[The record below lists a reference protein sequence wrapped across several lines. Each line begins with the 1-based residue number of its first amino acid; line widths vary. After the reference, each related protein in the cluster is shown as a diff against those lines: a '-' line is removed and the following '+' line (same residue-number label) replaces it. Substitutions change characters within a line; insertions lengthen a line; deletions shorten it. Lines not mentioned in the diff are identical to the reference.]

1 MNLKGKNL
9 ISISDYSKEEYLEIL
24 RLAEE
29 FEKNPKQE
37 ILRDKVVA
45 SIFFEPSTRTRLS
58 FESAASMLGAKVIG
72 FSNPSATSQS
82 KGESLHDTIK
92 MLSSYVDI
100 IVMRHS
106 IEGAARYA
114 AEVAS
119 VPFINAGD
127 GANQHPTQCMLD
139 LYSILKTQGKL
150 ENLNITLVGD
160 LKYGRTV
167 HSLVQAMCNFNA
179 TFHLVSPN
187 ELKLPSSVKMHIKDA
202 NLKYEQYT
210 KLEDVIPFSDII
222 YMTTSEDR
230 YCFIGSPDEIKEEIS
245 NLNQA
250 NLLTENCSG
259 SEIKVCFNNQ
269 DCDINVNYNLGR
281 VEKNNEFMYFD
292 DGDTA
297 LMYAG
302 IFSDKSVY
310 ECQLR
315 RLMLRVKELS
325 LLYIDKETISTK
337 RGCVENNLAG
347 DLGTLSSLAESLKNS
362 DELELVKI
370 RAEDIDEKNDARRC
384 LLW

>member
-1 MNLKGKNL
+1 MNLKGRNL
-9 ISISDYSKEEYLEIL
+9 ISISDYTKEEYLEIL

-222 YMTTSEDR
+222 YMTRIQRERFSDPLEYEKVKDSYILDAAMLKGCKETMR
-230 YCFIGSPDEIKEEIS
+230 ILHPLPRVNEIATDVDKTPYAYYFQ
-245 NLNQA
+245 QA
-250 NLLTENCSG
+250 RNG
-259 SEIKVCFNNQ
+259 VYVRQ
-269 DCDINVNYNLGR
+269 
-281 VEKNNEFMYFD
+281 
-292 DGDTA
+292 A
-297 LMYAG
+297 LMAAILG
-302 IFSDKSVY
+302 
-310 ECQLR
+310 
-315 RLMLRVKELS
+315 VK
-325 LLYIDKETISTK
+325 
-337 RGCVENNLAG
+337 
-347 DLGTLSSLAESLKNS
+347 
-362 DELELVKI
+362 
-370 RAEDIDEKNDARRC
+370 
-384 LLW
+384 